1 MISGEVMTS
10 YLFFKMAAAAI
21 LDLIWVMFDHPRSA
35 IFGLSLILKFGI
47 DPIYSFGGIAIFIF
61 CRFGLKLSIQA
72 HFGVWGIES
81 QIWSL
86 VTHRSEPQEGPSL
99 RGSTSFEP

>member
-1 MISGEVMTS
+1 
-10 YLFFKMAAAAI
+10 MAAGSHI
-21 LDLIWVMFDHPRSA
+21 GFDLRNVRSPTKCNCIA
-35 IFGLSLILKFGI
+35 GLSLILKFGI